1 MSSTSPLSP
10 KHLCT
15 ALSQCPNSDSSASLE
30 SKSSMFRQKI
40 KVGVK
45 GYAQAMPGVC
55 VVHIEASSEEHFSRS
70 GDCLIHLCEHNDTP
84 TYWVNFHVGGLG
96 SSAATIVFDSSQ
108 QLQAVCSVPCA
119 PRTSLSCSVSNTL
132 PAFRRYSRLSM
143 L

>member
-15 ALSQCPNSDSSASLE
+15 ALSQCPSSDSSASLE
-30 SKSSMFRQKI
+30 SKSSIFRQKI
-40 KVGVK
+40 EVGVK
-45 GYAQAMPGVC
+45 RYAPAMLGIC
-55 VVHIEASSEEHFSRS
+55 VVHIEASSEHYSRS
-70 GDCLIHLCEHNDTP
+70 GDCLIHLCEHKDTP

-96 SSAATIVFDSSQ
+96 SSTATIVFSSSQ

-119 PRTSLSCSVSNTL
+119 PRTSLSCSVSHEL